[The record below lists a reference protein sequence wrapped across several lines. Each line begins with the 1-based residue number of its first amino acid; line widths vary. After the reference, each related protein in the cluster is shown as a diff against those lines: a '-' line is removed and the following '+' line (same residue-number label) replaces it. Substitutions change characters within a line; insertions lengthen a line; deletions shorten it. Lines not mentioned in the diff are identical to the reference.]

1 MIVKCPHCGE
11 ICESDGEV
19 PVGQHVEGPFCA
31 KSFSYEGDADK
42 IDLRSVIAPG
52 MKNAEIR
59 SCGQCGTKIPPTAS
73 FCPRCG
79 TPVAETPLET
89 RQSGPDG
96 GWIDLSDDKMAS
108 FYRWLKAIE
117 GIVSCGF
124 MCCIFRALYV
134 SLSGMTI
141 VASFIYFIAG
151 FLLTCGISRGAQWAR
166 ISPAV
171 LAVLGIASVIVDNRE
186 AGILALAE
194 LVAFGIATMM
204 LLLPNVSRTLK
215 DLGRKSKP
223 TWQVCLVF
231 WGLIILAALF
241 EASAPV
247 AKGLGEYKIH
257 KIPSGVFVFASFI
270 LFPALTFC
278 VTRVMAIIDGVTGGV
293 AGPVEVS
300 SSKWRNVSCPK
311 CGQAINVPDTDDND
325 LVSCPACDHEFYPFG
340 RSHLATLAFYLGLCS
355 CFIVPAPLALWVG
368 IIALKDIKANR
379 GRHGKNRAW
388 FGVVLGGIF
397 FPPGAILVFAIH
409 CIKGAIRRRREKVL
423 KLKT

>member
-1 MIVKCPHCGE
+1 MTIKCPYCGE
-11 ICESDGEV
+11 ICESDSDI
-19 PVGQHVEGPFCA
+19 PVGQHIECPFCA
-31 KSFSYEGDADK
+31 NKFHYGDGG
-42 IDLRSVIAPG
+42 SVG
-52 MKNAEIR
+52 NV
-59 SCGQCGTKIPPTAS
+59 GTSA
-73 FCPRCG
+73 
-79 TPVAETPLET
+79 VETPQEDG
-89 RQSGPDG
+89 QSGPAG

-117 GIVSCGF
+117 GILSCGF
-124 MCCIFRALYV
+124 MCCIFRALYA

-166 ISPAV
+166 ISPSV

-186 AGILALAE
+186 AGMLAWAE

-231 WGLIILAALF
+231 WGVIILAAIF
-241 EASAPV
+241 EANAPV

-293 AGPVEVS
+293 TGPVEVS

-311 CGQAINVPDTDDND
+311 CGQAINVPDNDDND